1 MACNRI
7 TSGGRTWIQHDGR
20 CPGRFNLL
28 LCLFWLAEEELR
40 GKKGHEHHPYD
51 NDNDGDHDDDDNRF
65 DCDCENP
72 MCRRRHPHRRGHH
85 RRGH

>member
-7 TSGGRTWIQHDGR
+7 TSGGRTWIQHDNR

-40 GKKGHEHHPYD
+40 GKKDHEHHPYD
-51 NDNDGDHDDDDNRF
+51 NDNDQDDRF

-85 RRGH
+85 RRGR